1 MQCRALSDISEQNI
15 DAILIPTVNCIEN
28 IFCMQQNK
36 KIFLKKYI
44 LRALKRPKPFTN
56 IIKAMLSRKVKDIDQ
71 RKDLRFISMLN

>member
-44 LRALKRPKPFTN
+44 LKSPEKT
-56 IIKAMLSRKVKDIDQ
+56 KAFHQ
-71 RKDLRFISMLN
+71 YH